1 MKKTPTKEEAKR
13 SMEALKKLRFLL
25 KQDRISYDNA
35 AHFAQEH
42 LDVWNRYAA
51 SQARKLGGRITK
63 TSWGS
68 FVR

>member
-1 MKKTPTKEEAKR
+1 MKKTPTTEEAKR

-35 AHFAQEH
+35 AHFAKEH
-42 LDVWNRYAA
+42 LDIWNRYANA
-51 SQARKLGGRITK
+51 RARKLGGRIT
-63 TSWGS
+63 TLSWGS